1 MDHSD
6 LRFDWLELAVGVAFV
21 AVAFVERKV
30 ESLQRLPDS
39 ELGVGRSSAILDV
52 VRPMQC
58 LPRTTSPPTFVVVW
72 LLECPGL
79 GAASASCNSLHKP
92 AVVVVAAVAAFGAAA
107 AGRIAAVAS
116 ADCCCRKFVVA
127 GSDLAAAVD
136 ESSDSEH
143 SAAAFDAA

>member
-6 LRFDWLELAVGVAFV
+6 LRFDWLELVVGVAFV

-52 VRPMQC
+52 VRPVQC

-92 AVVVVAAVAAFGAAA
+92 AVVVAAVAAFGAAA

>member
-52 VRPMQC
+52 VRPMQGP
-58 LPRTTSPPTFVVVW
+58 PRTTSPPTFVVV
-72 LLECPGL
+72 
-79 GAASASCNSLHKP
+79 
-92 AVVVVAAVAAFGAAA
+92 
-107 AGRIAAVAS
+107 
-116 ADCCCRKFVVA
+116 
-127 GSDLAAAVD
+127 
-136 ESSDSEH
+136 
-143 SAAAFDAA
+143 

>member
-6 LRFDWLELAVGVAFV
+6 LRFDWLELVVGVAFV

-92 AVVVVAAVAAFGAAA
+92 AVVVAAVAAFGAAA

-127 GSDLAAAVD
+127 GSGLAATVD

-143 SAAAFDAA
+143 SAAA

>member
-6 LRFDWLELAVGVAFV
+6 LRFDCLELVVGVAFV
-21 AVAFVERKV
+21 AAAFVERKV

-52 VRPMQC
+52 VRPVQC

-92 AVVVVAAVAAFGAAA
+92 AAAVAAFGAAA

>member
-21 AVAFVERKV
+21 AAAFVERKV

-92 AVVVVAAVAAFGAAA
+92 AVVVAAVAAFGAAA

>member
-6 LRFDWLELAVGVAFV
+6 LRFDWLELVVGVAFV

-92 AVVVVAAVAAFGAAA
+92 AVVVAAVAAFGAAA

>member
-52 VRPMQC
+52 VRPVQC

-92 AVVVVAAVAAFGAAA
+92 AVVVAAVAAFGAAA